1 MRNVLPQRT
10 ELGFLDHLVGRRL
23 SQIGFRKIKDETF
36 LILPRSWSKGK
47 SITCICTLSFRKS
60 AQNLHPILKDT

>member
-1 MRNVLPQRT
+1 MRSAFPQRI
-10 ELGFLDHLVGRRL
+10 ELRFLDHLVGRRL

-47 SITCICTLSFRKS
+47 LITRICTLSFRKS
-60 AQNLHPILKDT
+60 AQNLHPILKET